1 MSTIADYTGRKS
13 DAAILRPRYSATNGL
28 DTVSDLSMGQAG
40 GAICTGIQKTVQKWL
55 VIFLTQR
62 GSVRYRPLRGTDFPS
77 AIVNGSVRTDA
88 DLVTAFSI
96 AADQVTEQLAAES
109 LPTDPLDE
117 QFVSATLISASVVGN
132 GTATL
137 SVKITTAAGQA
148 RTVVF
153 PVGVGP

>member
-1 MSTIADYTGRKS
+1 MSTVADYAGRTS
-13 DAAILRPRYSATNGL
+13 DAAILRPRYTATNGL
-28 DTVSDLSMGQAG
+28 STISDLSMGQDG
-40 GAICTGIQKTVQKWL
+40 GAMCTGVQKVAQKWL

-62 GSVRYRPLRGTDFPS
+62 GSVRYRPLRGTDFPA
-77 AIVNGSVRTDA
+77 AIVNGSIRTDA

-96 AADQVTEQLAAES
+96 AADQVAEQMAADA

-117 QFVSATLISASVVGN
+117 QFVSATLVSASVPGN

-137 SVKITTAAGQA
+137 SVKITTAAGAA

-153 PVGVGP
+153 PVGVGL